1 MATKY
6 KHYIG
11 KYLGYFSP
19 DKPMHVNSFI
29 FQDLRW
35 ESIEIRDIKSVK
47 ERIIDAEKVG
57 DYIYLPKLKVKAK
70 NKLVRVFRKGID
82 VVIIGKDNQAFSE
95 DLHHVILRKQGGSRL
110 GDFQSIRE

>member
-19 DKPMHVNSFI
+19 DKQMHVNSFI

-47 ERIIDAEKVG
+47 ERIIDA
-57 DYIYLPKLKVKAK
+57 
-70 NKLVRVFRKGID
+70 
-82 VVIIGKDNQAFSE
+82 
-95 DLHHVILRKQGGSRL
+95 
-110 GDFQSIRE
+110 